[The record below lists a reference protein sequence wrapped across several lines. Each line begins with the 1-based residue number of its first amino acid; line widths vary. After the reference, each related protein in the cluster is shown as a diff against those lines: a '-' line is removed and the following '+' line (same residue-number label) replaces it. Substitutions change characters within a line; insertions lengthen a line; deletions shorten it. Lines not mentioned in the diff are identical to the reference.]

1 MTKKMTNC
9 LLNELDFFTKKLE
22 VLKQSDEDKQF
33 IAFMSEI
40 LERNIEKI
48 REKLST
54 EDLKLNNKF
63 MFLTTGKSLKIPVKE
78 ISEEELAEIAKIT
91 IQPHFNGYSG
101 FQGI

>member
-1 MTKKMTNC
+1 MTKGMSSA
-9 LLNELDFFTKKLE
+9 LLNELNFFTEKLE

-63 MFLTTGKSLKIPVKE
+63 MFLTTGKS
-78 ISEEELAEIAKIT
+78 
-91 IQPHFNGYSG
+91 
-101 FQGI
+101 

>member
-1 MTKKMTNC
+1 MTKRMSSA
-9 LLNELDFFTKKLE
+9 LLNELNFFTEKLE

-63 MFLTTGKSLKIPVKE
+63 MFLTTGKS
-78 ISEEELAEIAKIT
+78 
-91 IQPHFNGYSG
+91 
-101 FQGI
+101 